1 MIDKIFGQK
10 FWCCDRKKKRIFE
23 NIYFSMNCCDIY
35 KFDYLLEYAVKTSV
49 PVVLNKEVSLSKSC
63 QETACSGVGFT

>member
-1 MIDKIFGQK
+1 
-10 FWCCDRKKKRIFE
+10 
-23 NIYFSMNCCDIY
+23 MNCCDIY

-63 QETACSGVGFT
+63 QETAL